1 MALSQSQRDTL
12 KSRITEPSQGRHFKA
27 VFYGVPSTAKTTTAT
42 SISDNNLLIMTET
55 GDSVLTKPEHRHLY
69 ERTKRAPFAT
79 IAGIRGY
86 AEMIANGELD
96 YSHLIVD
103 NMSGIQ
109 DKKLSENHADP
120 RVQKLARAHPDLSVL
135 QDYQIIAHQMRPM
148 VVDLLD
154 LEKDVTIIC
163 HFRPADPEH
172 NEYQARPDLTKA
184 IYNLVN
190 EKADVVAF
198 FDKDR
203 SGNKFV
209 RTLGN
214 DQFVAK
220 SRIIPEVAKMPVNE
234 FIDLMNQWRNNTTL
248 KD

>member
-1 MALSQSQRDTL
+1 MALTESQREKL
-12 KSRITEPSQGRHFKA
+12 RSRITDPAQGRHFKA
-27 VFYGVPSTAKTTTAT
+27 VFYGVPSTGKTVTAA
-42 SISDNNLLIMTET
+42 SLSDSNLLIMTET
-55 GDSVLTKPEHRHLY
+55 GDSVLTKPEHLHLK
-69 ERTKRAPFAT
+69 ERTKRTPFT
-79 IAGIRGY
+79 NINSVRGY
-86 AEMIANGELD
+86 AEMMSNGELP
-96 YSHLIVD
+96 YSHLILD
-103 NMSGIQ
+103 NMSGAQ

-120 RVQKLARAHPDLSVL
+120 RVQKLSRAHPDLSVL

-163 HFRPADPEH
+163 HFRPADPDH

-184 IYNLVN
+184 IYNLIN

-198 FDKDR
+198 FHKDR
-203 SGNKFV
+203 SGNRFV

-220 SRIIPEVAKMPVNE
+220 SRIIPEVDKMKVDD
-234 FIDLMNQWRNNTTL
+234 FINLMNKWRSNTI
-248 KD
+248 

>member
-1 MALSQSQRDTL
+1 MPLSKEQQKEIL

-27 VFYGVPSTAKTTTAT
+27 LFYGAPSTTKTTTAT

-55 GDSVLTKPEHRHLY
+55 GDSVLTKPEHAHLK
-69 ERTKRAPFAT
+69 ERTKRAPFVSLS
-79 IAGIRGY
+79 GISLY
-86 AEMIANGELD
+86 AEMMASGELP

-109 DKKLSENHADP
+109 DKKLSENHADS
-120 RVQKLARAHPDLSVL
+120 RVQKLSRAHPDLSVL
-135 QDYQIIAHQMRPM
+135 QDYQILAHQMRPT

-154 LEKDVTIIC
+154 LEKDVTIVC
-163 HFRPADPEH
+163 HFRPADPDH

-198 FDKDR
+198 FYKDR
-203 SGNKFV
+203 SGNRFV

-220 SRIIPEVAKMPVNE
+220 ARIIPEVDKMRVDD
-234 FIDLMNQWRNNTTL
+234 FIDLMNKWRSSNI
-248 KD
+248 